1 MYSFMVGIAEW
12 KILILEILVAVVT
25 VCIIVAIFKIK
36 QHQIQMERLENH
48 DYYEFQQGLNGINAF
63 IALLDE
69 QNLQVRYCTKN
80 AKRFLG
86 IHQQEVERNILA
98 ALQTVENKYQRKIKE
113 EYRNWKCESILS
125 IEFPFQ
131 VLHGEGKQQHGRLN
145 MKYLPQEGAYLL
157 LVEDITGEYQTRT
170 RLMEHLNQAKLEN
183 QSKTQFLSQMS
194 HEIRTPMNGILGLLA
209 LSRMDLKNTSEVEAS
224 LIKAEELSKFLLG
237 LINDVLDMS
246 RIESGRLE
254 LEEKKFDIFAFS
266 DKIRTMFEKNIEE
279 RNIKFTLE
287 MEDFD
292 VRYLIGDELRLSQ
305 VIVNFLS
312 NAQKFTSAG
321 GVSQ

>member
-125 IEFPFQ
+125 IEYPFQ

>member
-36 QHQIQMERLENH
+36 HHQIQMEWLENH
-48 DYYEFQQGLNGINAF
+48 DYYEFQQSLNGINAF

-125 IEFPFQ
+125 IEYPFQ

-183 QSKTQFLSQMS
+183 
-194 HEIRTPMNGILGLLA
+194 
-209 LSRMDLKNTSEVEAS
+209 
-224 LIKAEELSKFLLG
+224 
-237 LINDVLDMS
+237 
-246 RIESGRLE
+246 
-254 LEEKKFDIFAFS
+254 
-266 DKIRTMFEKNIEE
+266 
-279 RNIKFTLE
+279 
-287 MEDFD
+287 
-292 VRYLIGDELRLSQ
+292 
-305 VIVNFLS
+305 
-312 NAQKFTSAG
+312 
-321 GVSQ
+321 

>member
-1 MYSFMVGIAEW
+1 
-12 KILILEILVAVVT
+12 
-25 VCIIVAIFKIK
+25 
-36 QHQIQMERLENH
+36 
-48 DYYEFQQGLNGINAF
+48 
-63 IALLDE
+63 
-69 QNLQVRYCTKN
+69 
-80 AKRFLG
+80 
-86 IHQQEVERNILA
+86 
-98 ALQTVENKYQRKIKE
+98 
-113 EYRNWKCESILS
+113 
-125 IEFPFQ
+125 
-131 VLHGEGKQQHGRLN
+131 
-145 MKYLPQEGAYLL
+145 
-157 LVEDITGEYQTRT
+157 
-170 RLMEHLNQAKLEN
+170 
-183 QSKTQFLSQMS
+183 
-194 HEIRTPMNGILGLLA
+194 MNGILGLLA